1 MGFAAQRGSQRDGC
15 TDVAAGGAAR
25 GPGPPAV
32 TWEQEARLGYGG
44 LRGWTATQP
53 ATMTH
58 LYAQSQ
64 GRPGA
69 ALAQVAATQP

>member
-1 MGFAAQRGSQRDGC
+1 M
-15 TDVAAGGAAR
+15 AAGGAAR
-25 GPGPPAV
+25 GAGPPGV
-32 TWEQEARLGYGG
+32 TWEQEARLGSGG

-58 LYAQSQ
+58 QLCAQSQ

-69 ALAQVAATQP
+69 ALAQVAATQPEDP